1 MVKFY
6 MDSFSNLV
14 RIRTDKDYV
23 MIGSRPRPG
32 SMLVKDFAGNTLRS
46 YTFAWKVSAAA
57 AK

>member
-1 MVKFY
+1 
-6 MDSFSNLV
+6 
-14 RIRTDKDYV
+14 